1 MTGSAQAEPTLLF
14 GATRGVGL
22 ALARRLRERGAPV
35 TALVRPGSPRTE
47 LDALGVEVVVGDA
60 LDAADVARAVARLPP
75 GGHVVSTL
83 GPHGRE
89 DAPIDDVG
97 HATIIAAL
105 RSAAP
110 RRFVLVTSIGCG
122 EMAPHRSARVEAM
135 LGPVLDRKT
144 RAEEAL
150 RASGLPFTLV
160 RPGGLRDG
168 PATGRGE
175 LRAEPDTHGMIRRED
190 VAELVLR
197 VLDDPDLI
205 GQARAAIDPG
215 EALPPGM

>member
-1 MTGSAQAEPTLLF
+1 MTGPASAEPTLLF

-35 TALVRPGSPRTE
+35 VALVRPGSPRAE
-47 LDALGVEVVVGDA
+47 LDTLGVEVVVGDA
-60 LDAADVARAVARLPP
+60 LDVQDVARAVARLPA
-75 GGHVVSTL
+75 GGHVISTL
-83 GPHGRE
+83 GPRGPE
-89 DAPIDDVG
+89 DAPVDDVG
-97 HATIIAAL
+97 HATIIEAV

-150 RASGLPFTLV
+150 RDSGLPFTIL

-168 PATGRGE
+168 PATGHGE
-175 LRAEPDTHGMIRRED
+175 LRTEPDTHGMIRRED
-190 VAELVLR
+190 VAALVLR
-197 VLDDPDLI
+197 VLDDPGLI
-205 GQARAAIDPG
+205 GQARAAIDPT